1 MSGARDCGGA
11 PGPAQCRACQYG
23 LWRGGRVIDCRALA
37 GERASPRV
45 AEALQTL
52 LYSLAGERTCPMLAR
67 WEAQPD
73 TYLSADQPDS
83 GVPLA
88 MEVTL

>member
-1 MSGARDCGGA
+1 MSGARQGAGA
-11 PGPAQCRACQYG
+11 PDPTQCRACQHG

-67 WEAQPD
+67 WETRPD
-73 TYLSADQPDS
+73 AYLSADLQDP
-83 GVPLA
+83 GMPFA
-88 MEVTL
+88 MEATP